1 MAVQSKLMEILP
13 KHYGC
18 VVFTAVGSIL
28 VNQWMVFNVMR
39 ARKKYNVKY
48 PLLYS
53 PDNQAFNCI
62 QRAHQSTLE
71 TYPQFLL
78 LLMVGGLQYPRVA
91 AVGGV
96 VCLLGRIAYAIG
108 YSTGDP
114 QKRVWGSFGYVGL
127 VALLGSTLSFAA
139 HQLKLIKC

>member
-1 MAVQSKLMEILP
+1 MVVQSKLMEILP

-18 VVFTAVGSIL
+18 VVFTAVGSVL
-28 VNQWMVFNVMR
+28 VNHWMVFNVMR

-48 PLLYS
+48 PMLYS
-53 PDNQAFNCI
+53 PDNQTFNCI

-96 VCLLGRIAYAIG
+96 VYLLGRIAYAIG

-114 QKRVWGSFGYVGL
+114 QKRVWGSFGFVGL
-127 VALLGSTLSFAA
+127 VALLGSTVSFAA
-139 HQLKLIKC
+139 HQLKLIK